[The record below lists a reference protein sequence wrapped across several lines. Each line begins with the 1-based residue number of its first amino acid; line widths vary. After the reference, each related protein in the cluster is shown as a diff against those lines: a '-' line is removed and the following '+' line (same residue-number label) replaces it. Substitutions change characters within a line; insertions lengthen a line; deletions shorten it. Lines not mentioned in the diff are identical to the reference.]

1 MPLATVSAFVAGFA
15 TGWASRSLVGS
26 TREALVQTIVVAH
39 KARENVKRVVA
50 EQVEWVEDMFA
61 EGRARYEAQRD
72 EVALDD
78 YVPPPPVVDIK
89 KRRGHAA

>member
-1 MPLATVSAFVAGFA
+1 MALGTSLAFAAGVVVGW
-15 TGWASRSLVGS
+15 TGRAALGS
-26 TREALVQTIVVAH
+26 TREALVHSIVLGH
-39 KARENVKRVVA
+39 RAREVARRLVA